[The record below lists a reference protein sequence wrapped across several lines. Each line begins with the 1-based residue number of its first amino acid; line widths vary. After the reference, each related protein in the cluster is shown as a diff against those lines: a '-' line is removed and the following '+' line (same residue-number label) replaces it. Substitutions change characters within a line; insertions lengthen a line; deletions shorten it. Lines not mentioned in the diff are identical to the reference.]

1 MRGASGRVLLVGWE
15 MAGWE
20 MLNPLLDQGKLPNL
34 KKLVDFGVSGGL
46 SSPPPYFLA
55 SQWTTMATGKRAW
68 QHQVCLTFQGSS
80 NGVEPVRA
88 DSRFARTIW
97 EILSDQGRRSLVVGW
112 PATHGGSFSGVSVSD
127 RFPIPTAPP
136 GHPWPS
142 ASVGTYHPADP
153 ASQLDVMRVSPEE
166 IDPETIAHYIPE
178 WKQFDQTRD
187 PILSQLRILLSVD
200 FSYQAAITK
209 LMESEP
215 WSFAAVRFPAI
226 EEICRLFARHH
237 LFADTPSA
245 KSVPMFR
252 DVMPTAYRMLDAML
266 GRLIEIAGPD
276 TSIILVSPNGIS
288 ARSVEA
294 FAANDQSWMR
304 PTGIFVASG
313 TGFKQDTL
321 LHGASAL
328 DVTPIILRCFG
339 LPPGDDME
347 GRIPAECFSDP
358 GEIPNCK
365 TWESSGRDSATLA
378 ATLRQSLRP
387 ADGWTFDWNQA
398 QSLLD
403 AGRVNAALPL
413 LTSLFREFPENPAF
427 SQMLFQAQLSL
438 GLTDDAEQT
447 LEVWQESL
455 PPAAVPLPQAEL
467 ALARGQMERARQHV
481 SELLKSPAHS
491 LPIWHRIGLLL
502 VALREWEKLEA
513 CARTVLKQNEDD
525 EIAWLGLAEAS
536 LRRRDFDTAAAAAKR
551 AMGLRFN
558 LPDAHFAFARALV
571 GKGMYIAA
579 IQAIERLLMID
590 PANELAKNYLRR
602 LRGPT
607 GNLQDSAR
615 VDAGGLCLSAKTNPS
630 NRRRLEI
637 RSCKI

>member
-1 MRGASGRVLLVGWE
+1 MSGASGRMLLVGWE

-20 MLNPLLDQGKLPNL
+20 VLNPLIDQGRLPNL

-46 SSPPPYFLA
+46 SSPPPFFLA
-55 SQWTTMATGKRAW
+55 SQWTTIATGKRAW
-68 QHQVCLTFQGSS
+68 QHQVCLPLQVAN
-80 NGVEPVRA
+80 NGVEPVKA
-88 DSRFARTIW
+88 DARVARTVW

-112 PATHGGSFSGVSVSD
+112 PATHGGSFAGVSVSD
-127 RFPIPTAPP
+127 HFPIPTAPP
-136 GHPWPS
+136 GQPWPS
-142 ASVGTYHPADP
+142 APAGTYHPANL
-153 ASQLDVMRVSPEE
+153 ASQLDTLRVSPEE
-166 IDPETIAHYIPE
+166 IDPDAIAHYIPE

-187 PILSQLRILLSVD
+187 PILSKLRILLSVD

-209 LMESEP
+209 LLESEP

-245 KSVPMFR
+245 KPMPMFR
-252 DVMPTAYRMLDAML
+252 DVMPKAYHMLDAML
-266 GRLIEIAGPD
+266 GRLIELAGPD
-276 TSIILVSPNGIS
+276 ATIILVSPNGIS

-313 TGFKQDTL
+313 TGFKPDTL

-328 DVTPIILRCFG
+328 DVTPIILNCFG
-339 LPPGDDME
+339 FPLGEDME
-347 GRIPAECFSDP
+347 GRVPAECFSQP
-358 GEIPNCK
+358 PEIPNCK
-365 TWESSGRDSATLA
+365 TWESSGGDSTAQA
-378 ATLRQSLRP
+378 AILRQRFRP
-387 ADGWTFDWNQA
+387 PDGWDFDWNQA

-413 LTSLFREFPENPAF
+413 LEALFREFPEKPVF
-427 SQMLFQAQLSL
+427 SQTLFQAQLTL

-447 LEVWQESL
+447 LEVGGESL
-455 PPAAVPLPQAEL
+455 SPAAVHLPQAEL
-467 ALARGQMERARQHV
+467 ALARGQRQRAREHV
-481 SELLKSPAHS
+481 SELLKSPGHS

-502 VALREWEKLEA
+502 IALREWDKLEA
-513 CARTVLKQNEDD
+513 CARAVLKQNEDN

-551 AMGLRFN
+551 AMGLRFS

-571 GKGMYIAA
+571 GKGMYLAA
-579 IQAIERLLMID
+579 MEAIERLLQID
-590 PANELAKNYLRR
+590 PSNELAKNYLCR
-602 LRGPT
+602 LRGP
-607 GNLQDSAR
+607 
-615 VDAGGLCLSAKTNPS
+615 AGKSQ
-630 NRRRLEI
+630 
-637 RSCKI
+637 